1 MPRTRASGNPWR
13 MLNVARLP
21 AADFGAGVVM
31 IVDKRFIEAMMIGL
45 FSRALLSCENV
56 GGEKSRGSVRG
67 APFIGRSLE
76 RLGAIY
82 CDLSRVRVREI
93 DDR

>member
-31 IVDKRFIEAMMIGL
+31 VGDSICMDIVILLRQYAVVFQGHCSLSCVKTSEAK
-45 FSRALLSCENV
+45 SRISVALSAAAPLLSN
-56 GGEKSRGSVRG
+56 
-67 APFIGRSLE
+67 L
-76 RLGAIY
+76 
-82 CDLSRVRVREI
+82 
-93 DDR
+93 